1 MRMIICGALPTPH
14 ADWVNDWFRQRY
26 GDRLLVGFSIG
37 NAVILVR
44 GDPYVVRLPLILG
57 KWDGTIDVTK
67 TYDGMTKGLF
77 ADLPERDRT
86 EMVNA
91 FVWFGCGG
99 RRFGYC
105 RTRSA

>member
-1 MRMIICGALPTPH
+1 
-14 ADWVNDWFRQRY
+14 
-26 GDRLLVGFSIG
+26 
-37 NAVILVR
+37 
-44 GDPYVVRLPLILG
+44 VRLPLILG